1 MATSRQPD
9 IFTTKVVPIMDRV
22 RDELNRRKAEE
33 AARHNASYRML
44 MAGAAGPDGGMAAT
58 DCYRSQVNYTG
69 KWNTKTVEDYISM
82 VKAELKRQHITVDS
96 VMEKKMVDRL
106 IAERIPK
113 SAAEYVT
120 RKAMEGTLFHI
131 PNRSRESAM
140 QDHINKEAEKK
151 YSPSFLEMA
160 SSAIGSW
167 LINAATTLGVGGL
180 VGQAAIDGSV
190 EAVDRVG
197 SGQQKDYL
205 EKQRKLGRQEVAAA
219 NRKKASV
226 PRWMLTQMGFSE
238 TAYATDRQLAIALK
252 WATDNAK
259 IYRSKVSK
267 ALDAG
272 ERTIKASGRNTL
284 LSVSDAT
291 VRSMQY
297 EAFAKA
303 IRAEQSCRRSGRD
316 AVSYT
321 NIAEAEENTLMQ
333 ESTIPQTENT
343 SQTAEQQPT
352 TTGDYTGWNA
362 LLGNIGLDGMGDT
375 FNHLGFTLA
384 MLPDML
390 LGVLT
395 GKTKSIGLNQQTM
408 VPLASLLAGTFAS
421 NPMMKIPLM
430 LYGGA
435 SLFNVAGQE
444 ALAEQRKNQSS
455 ATRYKR
461 YDDEPLDKR
470 LNNPQIEGN
479 VLLVDIDRVP
489 RIVTLPPQVVDA
501 YQTGALPINTLANRI
516 LAKVDE
522 TAVGSRQSMERA
534 ADSYEQ
540 NQKRSQTRGIR

>member
-1 MATSRQPD
+1 MATSPKPD

-22 RDELNRRKAEE
+22 RDELNRQKAEE

-44 MAGAAGPDGGMAAT
+44 MAGAAGPDGGMAAM

-69 KWNTKTVEDYISM
+69 KWNTKTVEDYIIM

-106 IAERIPK
+106 IHERIPK

-180 VGQAAIDGSV
+180 IGQAAIDGSV

-226 PRWMLTQMGFSE
+226 PRWMRSQMGFSE

-291 VRSMQY
+291 VRAMEY
-297 EAFAKA
+297 EAFAKV
-303 IRAEQSCRRSGRD
+303 IRAEQGYRRSGKD

-321 NIAEAEENTLMQ
+321 NIAEAEENVPMQ
-333 ESTIPQTENT
+333 ESTMQTTEAA
-343 SQTAEQQPT
+343 SPASAQQPT
-352 TTGDYTGWNA
+352 VTGDYTGWNA

-444 ALAEQRKNQSS
+444 ALTEQRKNQSS
-455 ATRYKR
+455 AKRYKR

-489 RIVTLPPQVVDA
+489 RIVTLPPRVVDA
-501 YQTGALPINTLANRI
+501 YQTGALPLNTLANCI

-522 TAVGSRQSMERA
+522 TAVGSRQSMDRA

-540 NQKRSQTRGIR
+540 NQERSQTRGIR

>member
-22 RDELNRRKAEE
+22 RDELNRQKAEE

-44 MAGAAGPDGGMAAT
+44 MAGAAGPDGGMAAM

-82 VKAELKRQHITVDS
+82 VKAELKRQNITVDS

-106 IAERIPK
+106 IHERIPK

-120 RKAMEGTLFHI
+120 RKAIEGTLFHI

-180 VGQAAIDGSV
+180 IGQAAIDGSV

-238 TAYATDRQLAIALK
+238 MSYATDRQLAIALK

-291 VRSMQY
+291 VRAMEY

-303 IRAEQSCRRSGRD
+303 IRAEQSYRRSGMD

-321 NIAEAEENTLMQ
+321 NIAEAEENVPMQ
-333 ESTIPQTENT
+333 ESTMQTTEAV
-343 SQTAEQQPT
+343 SQASAQQPT
-352 TTGDYTGWNA
+352 ATGDYSGWDA

-421 NPMMKIPLM
+421 NPLIKFPLM

-435 SLFNVAGQE
+435 SLFNTAGQE
-444 ALAEQRKNQSS
+444 ALAEQRKIQSC
-455 ATRYKR
+455 AKCYKR

-489 RIVTLPPQVVDA
+489 RIVTLPQQVVDA
-501 YQTGALPINTLANRI
+501 YQTGALPLNTLANCI

-522 TAVGSRQSMERA
+522 TAVGNRRSMDRA

-540 NQKRSQTRGIR
+540 NQERSQTRGIR

>member
-1 MATSRQPD
+1 MATSPQPD

-44 MAGAAGPDGGMAAT
+44 MAGAAGPDGGMAAM

-69 KWNTKTVEDYISM
+69 KWNTKTVEDYIRM
-82 VKAELKRQHITVDS
+82 VKAELQRQHITVDA

-106 IAERIPK
+106 IHEHIPK
-113 SAAEYVT
+113 SAAEYIS
-120 RKAMEGTLFHI
+120 RKALEGTLFHI

-180 VGQAAIDGSV
+180 IGQAAIDGSV

-226 PRWMLTQMGFSE
+226 PGWMHSQMGFSE
-238 TAYATDRQLAIALK
+238 TAYATDRKLAIALK

-291 VRSMQY
+291 ARAMEY

-303 IRAEQSCRRSGRD
+303 IRAEQGYRRSGKD
-316 AVSYT
+316 AVSYQ
-321 NIAEAEENTLMQ
+321 NIAEAEENVPIQKNTV
-333 ESTIPQTENT
+333 QTTEAA
-343 SQTAEQQPT
+343 SQASAQQPT
-352 TTGDYTGWNA
+352 ATGDYSGWNA

-395 GKTKSIGLNQQTM
+395 GKTKSVGLNQQTM

-444 ALAEQRKNQSS
+444 ALAEQRKNQSC
-455 ATRYKR
+455 AKRYKR

-489 RIVTLPPQVVDA
+489 RIVTLPPRVVDA
-501 YQTGALPINTLANRI
+501 FQTGALPLNTLANCI

-522 TAVGSRQSMERA
+522 TAVGNRRSMDRA

-540 NQKRSQTRGIR
+540 NQERSQTRGIR

>member
-1 MATSRQPD
+1 
-9 IFTTKVVPIMDRV
+9 MDRV
-22 RDELNRRKAEE
+22 RDELNRQKAEE

-44 MAGAAGPDGGMAAT
+44 MAGAAGPDGGMAAM

-69 KWNTKTVEDYISM
+69 KWNTKTVEDDIRM

-106 IAERIPK
+106 IHERIPK

-180 VGQAAIDGSV
+180 LGQAAIDGSV

-205 EKQRKLGRQEVAAA
+205 EKQRKLGQQEVAAA

-226 PRWMLTQMGFSE
+226 PRWMHSQMGFSE

-291 VRSMQY
+291 VRAMEY

-303 IRAEQSCRRSGRD
+303 IRVEQGYRRSGKD

-321 NIAEAEENTLMQ
+321 NIAEAEENVPMQ
-333 ESTIPQTENT
+333 ESTMQTTEAA
-343 SQTAEQQPT
+343 SQTSAQQPT
-352 TTGDYTGWNA
+352 APGAYSGWNA

-395 GKTKSIGLNQQTM
+395 GRTKSIGLNQQTM

-421 NPMMKIPLM
+421 NPLMKFPLM

-435 SLFNVAGQE
+435 SLFNTAGQE
-444 ALAEQRKNQSS
+444 ALAEQRKNQSN

-470 LNNPQIEGN
+470 LDNPQVEGN

-489 RIVTLPPQVVDA
+489 RIVTLPVKVVEA
-501 YQTGALPINTLANRI
+501 YQSGALPLNTLANRI

-522 TAVGSRQSMERA
+522 TAMGNRQTIGRA

-540 NQKRSQTRGIR
+540 NQERSQTRGIR

>member
-1 MATSRQPD
+1 MN
-9 IFTTKVVPIMDRV
+9 KV
-22 RDELNRRKAEE
+22 RDELNRLKAEE
-33 AARHNASYRML
+33 SARHNASYRML
-44 MAGAAGPDGGMAAT
+44 MAGAAGPDGGMAAM

-106 IAERIPK
+106 IHERIPK

-167 LINAATTLGVGGL
+167 LINAATTLGVGGII
-180 VGQAAIDGSV
+180 GQAAIDGSV

-205 EKQRKLGRQEVAAA
+205 EKQRKLGRQEVAEA

-226 PRWMLTQMGFSE
+226 PRWMHSQMGFSE
-238 TAYATDRQLAIALK
+238 MAYATDRQLAIALK

-259 IYRSKVSK
+259 IYRNKVSK

-291 VRSMQY
+291 VRAMEY

-303 IRAEQSCRRSGRD
+303 IRAEQGYRRSGKD

-321 NIAEAEENTLMQ
+321 NIAEAEENVPMQ
-333 ESTIPQTENT
+333 ENTMQTTEAT
-343 SQTAEQQPT
+343 SQASAQQPT
-352 TTGDYTGWNA
+352 ATGDYSGWNA

-444 ALAEQRKNQSS
+444 ALAEQRKNQSC

-489 RIVTLPPQVVDA
+489 RIVTLPPRVVDA
-501 YQTGALPINTLANRI
+501 YQTGALPLNTLANCI

-522 TAVGSRQSMERA
+522 TAVGSRQSMGRA

>member
-1 MATSRQPD
+1 MTTSRQPD

-22 RDELNRRKAEE
+22 RDELNRQKAEE

-44 MAGAAGPDGGMAAT
+44 MAGAAGPDGGMAAM

-82 VKAELKRQHITVDS
+82 VKAELKRQNITVDS

-106 IAERIPK
+106 IHERIPK
-113 SAAEYVT
+113 SAAEYVS

-151 YSPSFLEMA
+151 YGPSFLEMA

-180 VGQAAIDGSV
+180 IGQAAIDGSV

-205 EKQRKLGRQEVAAA
+205 EKQRKLGRQEVAEAT
-219 NRKKASV
+219 RKKASV
-226 PRWMLTQMGFSE
+226 PRWMHSQMGFSE
-238 TAYATDRQLAIALK
+238 MAYATDRQLAIALK

-291 VRSMQY
+291 VRAMEY
-297 EAFAKA
+297 EAFAKV
-303 IRAEQSCRRSGRD
+303 IRAEQGYRRSGKD

-321 NIAEAEENTLMQ
+321 NIAEAEENVPMQ
-333 ESTIPQTENT
+333 ESTMQTTEAA
-343 SQTAEQQPT
+343 SQASAQQPT
-352 TTGDYTGWNA
+352 ATVDYTGWNA

-435 SLFNVAGQE
+435 SLFNTAGQE
-444 ALAEQRKNQSS
+444 ALAEQRKNQSC

-489 RIVTLPPQVVDA
+489 RIVTLPPRVVDA
-501 YQTGALPINTLANRI
+501 YQTGALPLNTLANCI

-522 TAVGSRQSMERA
+522 TAVGNRRSMDRA

-540 NQKRSQTRGIR
+540 NQERSQTRGIR

>member
-1 MATSRQPD
+1 
-9 IFTTKVVPIMDRV
+9 MDRV
-22 RDELNRRKAEE
+22 RDELNRQKAEE

-44 MAGAAGPDGGMAAT
+44 MAGAAGPDGGMAAM

-106 IAERIPK
+106 IHERIPK

-180 VGQAAIDGSV
+180 IGQAAIDGSV

-205 EKQRKLGRQEVAAA
+205 EKQRKLGRQEVAEA
-219 NRKKASV
+219 NRKKVSV
-226 PRWMLTQMGFSE
+226 PRWMHSQMGFSE

-259 IYRSKVSK
+259 IYHRKVSK

-291 VRSMQY
+291 VRAMEY

-303 IRAEQSCRRSGRD
+303 IRAEQGYRKSGKD

-321 NIAEAEENTLMQ
+321 NIAEAEENVPMQ
-333 ESTIPQTENT
+333 ESTMPATEAA
-343 SQTAEQQPT
+343 SQTSAQQPT
-352 TTGDYTGWNA
+352 ATGDYTGWNA

-444 ALAEQRKNQSS
+444 ALAEQRKNQSC
-455 ATRYKR
+455 AKRYKR

-489 RIVTLPPQVVDA
+489 RIVTLPPRVVDA
-501 YQTGALPINTLANRI
+501 YQTGALPLNTLANCI

-522 TAVGSRQSMERA
+522 TAVGNRRSMDRA
-534 ADSYEQ
+534 VDSYEQ
-540 NQKRSQTRGIR
+540 NQERSQTRGIR

>member
-22 RDELNRRKAEE
+22 RDELNRQKAEE

-44 MAGAAGPDGGMAAT
+44 MAGAAGPDGGMAAM

-106 IAERIPK
+106 IHERIPK
-113 SAAEYVT
+113 SAAEYIS

-226 PRWMLTQMGFSE
+226 PRWMRSQMGFSE

-291 VRSMQY
+291 VRTMEY

-303 IRAEQSCRRSGRD
+303 IRAEQGYRKSGKD

-321 NIAEAEENTLMQ
+321 NIAEAEENVPMQ
-333 ESTIPQTENT
+333 ESTMPATEAA
-343 SQTAEQQPT
+343 SQASAQQPT
-352 TTGDYTGWNA
+352 ATGDYTGWNA

-444 ALAEQRKNQSS
+444 ALTEQRKNQSS
-455 ATRYKR
+455 AKRYKR

-489 RIVTLPPQVVDA
+489 RIVTLPPRVVDA
-501 YQTGALPINTLANRI
+501 YQTGALPLNTLANCI

-522 TAVGSRQSMERA
+522 TAVGSRQSMDRA

-540 NQKRSQTRGIR
+540 NQERSQTRGIR

>member
-1 MATSRQPD
+1 MATSPKPD

-22 RDELNRRKAEE
+22 RDELNRQKAEE

-44 MAGAAGPDGGMAAT
+44 MAGAAGPDGGMAAM

-69 KWNTKTVEDYISM
+69 KWNTKTVEDYIIM
-82 VKAELKRQHITVDS
+82 VKAALKRQHITVDS

-106 IAERIPK
+106 IHERIPK

-180 VGQAAIDGSV
+180 IGQAAIDGSV

-226 PRWMLTQMGFSE
+226 PRWMRSQMGFSE

-291 VRSMQY
+291 VRAMEY
-297 EAFAKA
+297 EAFAKV
-303 IRAEQSCRRSGRD
+303 IRAEQGYRRSGKD

-321 NIAEAEENTLMQ
+321 NIAEAEENVPMQ
-333 ESTIPQTENT
+333 ESTMQTTEAA
-343 SQTAEQQPT
+343 SPASAQQPT
-352 TTGDYTGWNA
+352 VTGDYTGWNA

-444 ALAEQRKNQSS
+444 ALTEQRKNQSS
-455 ATRYKR
+455 AKRYKR

-489 RIVTLPPQVVDA
+489 RIVTLPPRVVDA
-501 YQTGALPINTLANRI
+501 YQTGALPLNTLANCI

-522 TAVGSRQSMERA
+522 TAGGSRQSMDRA

-540 NQKRSQTRGIR
+540 NQERSQTRGIR

>member
-22 RDELNRRKAEE
+22 RDELNRQKAEE

-44 MAGAAGPDGGMAAT
+44 MAGAAGPDGGMAAM

-82 VKAELKRQHITVDS
+82 VKGELKRQHITVDS

-106 IAERIPK
+106 IHERIPK
-113 SAAEYVT
+113 SAAEYIS

-180 VGQAAIDGSV
+180 IGQAAIDGSV

-219 NRKKASV
+219 NRKKVSA
-226 PRWMLTQMGFSE
+226 PRWMRSQMGFSE
-238 TAYATDRQLAIALK
+238 TAYATDRQLSIALK

-291 VRSMQY
+291 IRAMEY

-303 IRAEQSCRRSGRD
+303 IRAEQGYRRSGKD
-316 AVSYT
+316 AVSYQ
-321 NIAEAEENTLMQ
+321 NIAEAEENVPMQ
-333 ESTIPQTENT
+333 ESTMQTTEAA
-343 SQTAEQQPT
+343 SQTSAQQPT
-352 TTGDYTGWNA
+352 ATGDYSGWNA

-444 ALAEQRKNQSS
+444 ALAEQRKNQSC
-455 ATRYKR
+455 AKRYKR

-501 YQTGALPINTLANRI
+501 YQTGALPLNTLANCI

-522 TAVGSRQSMERA
+522 TAVGNRHSMDRA

-540 NQKRSQTRGIR
+540 NQERSQTRGIR

>member
-22 RDELNRRKAEE
+22 RDELNHRKAEE

-44 MAGAAGPDGGMAAT
+44 MAGAAGPDGGMAAM

-69 KWNTKTVEDYISM
+69 KWNTKTMEDYISM

-106 IAERIPK
+106 IHERIPK
-113 SAAEYVT
+113 SAAEYIT

-180 VGQAAIDGSV
+180 IGQAAIDGSV

-205 EKQRKLGRQEVAAA
+205 EKQRKLGRQEVAEA

-226 PRWMLTQMGFSE
+226 PRWMHSQMGFSE

-272 ERTIKASGRNTL
+272 ECTIKASGRNTL

-291 VRSMQY
+291 VRAMEY

-303 IRAEQSCRRSGRD
+303 IRAEQGYRKSGKD

-321 NIAEAEENTLMQ
+321 NIAEAEENVPMQ
-333 ESTIPQTENT
+333 ESTMQTTEAAPQA
-343 SQTAEQQPT
+343 SAQQPT
-352 TTGDYTGWNA
+352 ATGDYTGWNA

-421 NPMMKIPLM
+421 NPLMKIPLM

-435 SLFNVAGQE
+435 SLFNIAGQE

-455 ATRYKR
+455 AKRYKR

-489 RIVTLPPQVVDA
+489 RIVTLPPRVVDA
-501 YQTGALPINTLANRI
+501 YQTGALPLNTLANCI
-516 LAKVDE
+516 LAKVNE
-522 TAVGSRQSMERA
+522 MAVGNRSSMDRA

-540 NQKRSQTRGIR
+540 NQERSQTRGIR

>member
-1 MATSRQPD
+1 MATSPKPD

-22 RDELNRRKAEE
+22 RDELNRQKAEE

-44 MAGAAGPDGGMAAT
+44 MAGAAGPDGGMAAM

-69 KWNTKTVEDYISM
+69 KWNTKTVEDYIIM

-106 IAERIPK
+106 IHERIPK

-180 VGQAAIDGSV
+180 IGQAAIDGSV

-226 PRWMLTQMGFSE
+226 PRWMRSQMGFSE

-291 VRSMQY
+291 VRAMEY
-297 EAFAKA
+297 EAFAKV
-303 IRAEQSCRRSGRD
+303 IRAEQGYRRSGKD

-321 NIAEAEENTLMQ
+321 NIAEAEENVPMQ
-333 ESTIPQTENT
+333 ESTMQTTEAA
-343 SQTAEQQPT
+343 SPASAQQPT
-352 TTGDYTGWNA
+352 VTGDYTGWNA

-444 ALAEQRKNQSS
+444 ALTEQRKNQSS
-455 ATRYKR
+455 AKRYKR

-489 RIVTLPPQVVDA
+489 RIVTLPPRVVDA
-501 YQTGALPINTLANRI
+501 YQTGALPLNTLANCI

-522 TAVGSRQSMERA
+522 TAVGSRQSMDRA
-534 ADSYEQ
+534 ADNYEQ
-540 NQKRSQTRGIR
+540 NQERSQTRGIR

>member
-9 IFTTKVVPIMDRV
+9 TFTTKVVPIMDRV

-33 AARHNASYRML
+33 SARHNASYRML
-44 MAGAAGPDGGMAAT
+44 MAGAAGPDGGMAAM

-82 VKAELKRQHITVDS
+82 VKAELQRQHITVDA

-106 IAERIPK
+106 IHERIPK
-113 SAAEYVT
+113 STAEYIT
-120 RKAMEGTLFHI
+120 RKALEGTLFYI
-131 PNRSRESAM
+131 PNRCRESAM

-151 YSPSFLEMA
+151 YNPSFLEQA
-160 SSAIGSW
+160 ASAIGSW

-180 VGQAAIDGSV
+180 IGQAAIDGSV

-205 EKQRKLGRQEVAAA
+205 EKQRKLGRQEVAEA

-226 PRWMLTQMGFSE
+226 PRWMRSQMGFSE

-259 IYRSKVSK
+259 IYRNKVSK

-291 VRSMQY
+291 VRAMEY
-297 EAFAKA
+297 EAFAKV
-303 IRAEQSCRRSGRD
+303 IRAEQGYRKSGKD

-321 NIAEAEENTLMQ
+321 NIAEAEENVPMQ
-333 ESTIPQTENT
+333 ESTMPATEAA
-343 SQTAEQQPT
+343 SLASAQQPT
-352 TTGDYTGWNA
+352 ATGDYTGWNA

-501 YQTGALPINTLANRI
+501 YQTGALPLNTLANCI
-516 LAKVDE
+516 LAKVNE
-522 TAVGSRQSMERA
+522 TAVGNRSSMDRA

-540 NQKRSQTRGIR
+540 NQERNQTRGIR

>member
-22 RDELNRRKAEE
+22 RDELNRQKAEE

-44 MAGAAGPDGGMAAT
+44 MAGAAGPDGGMAAM

-106 IAERIPK
+106 IHERIPK
-113 SAAEYVT
+113 SAAEYIS

-205 EKQRKLGRQEVAAA
+205 EKQRKLGRQEVAVA

-226 PRWMLTQMGFSE
+226 PRWMRSQMGFSE
-238 TAYATDRQLAIALK
+238 MAYATDRQLAIALK

-259 IYRSKVSK
+259 IYRNKVSK

-291 VRSMQY
+291 VRAMEY

-303 IRAEQSCRRSGRD
+303 IRAEQGYRRSGHD
-316 AVSYT
+316 AVSYQ
-321 NIAEAEENTLMQ
+321 NIAEAEENVPMQ
-333 ESTIPQTENT
+333 ESTMPATEAA
-343 SQTAEQQPT
+343 SQASAQQPT
-352 TTGDYTGWNA
+352 ATGDYSGWNA

-444 ALAEQRKNQSS
+444 ALAEQRKNQSC
-455 ATRYKR
+455 AKRYKR

-489 RIVTLPPQVVDA
+489 RLVTLPPQVVDA
-501 YQTGALPINTLANRI
+501 YQTGALPLNTLANCI

-522 TAVGSRQSMERA
+522 TAVGNRRSMDRA

-540 NQKRSQTRGIR
+540 NQERSQTRGIR

>member
-22 RDELNRRKAEE
+22 RDELNRQKAEE

-44 MAGAAGPDGGMAAT
+44 MAGAAGPDGGMAAM

-106 IAERIPK
+106 IHERIPK
-113 SAAEYVT
+113 SAAEYIS

-180 VGQAAIDGSV
+180 IGQAAIDGSV

-226 PRWMLTQMGFSE
+226 PRWMHSQMGFSE

-259 IYRSKVSK
+259 IYRNKVSK

-291 VRSMQY
+291 VRAMEY

-303 IRAEQSCRRSGRD
+303 IRVEQGYRRSGKD

-321 NIAEAEENTLMQ
+321 NIAEAEENVPMQ
-333 ESTIPQTENT
+333 ESTMQTTEAA
-343 SQTAEQQPT
+343 SQTSAQQPT
-352 TTGDYTGWNA
+352 APGAYSGWNA

-444 ALAEQRKNQSS
+444 ALAEQRKNQSC
-455 ATRYKR
+455 AKRYKR

-489 RIVTLPPQVVDA
+489 RIVTLPPRVVDA
-501 YQTGALPINTLANRI
+501 YQTGALPLNTLANCI

-522 TAVGSRQSMERA
+522 TAVGNRRSMDRA
-534 ADSYEQ
+534 VDSYEQ
-540 NQKRSQTRGIR
+540 NQERSQTRGIR

>member
-22 RDELNRRKAEE
+22 RDELNRQKAEE

-44 MAGAAGPDGGMAAT
+44 MAGAAGPDGGMAAM

-106 IAERIPK
+106 IHERIPK
-113 SAAEYVT
+113 SAAEYIS

-205 EKQRKLGRQEVAAA
+205 EKQRKLGRQEVAVA

-226 PRWMLTQMGFSE
+226 PRWMRSQMGFSE
-238 TAYATDRQLAIALK
+238 MAYATDRQLAIALK
-252 WATDNAK
+252 WARDNAK
-259 IYRSKVSK
+259 IYRNKVSK

-291 VRSMQY
+291 VRAMEY

-303 IRAEQSCRRSGRD
+303 IRAEQGYRRSVHD
-316 AVSYT
+316 AVSYQ
-321 NIAEAEENTLMQ
+321 NIAEAEENVPMQ
-333 ESTIPQTENT
+333 ESTMPATEAA
-343 SQTAEQQPT
+343 SQASAQQPT
-352 TTGDYTGWNA
+352 ATGDYSGWNA

-444 ALAEQRKNQSS
+444 ALAEQRKNQSC
-455 ATRYKR
+455 AKRYKR

-489 RIVTLPPQVVDA
+489 RIVTLPPRVVDA
-501 YQTGALPINTLANRI
+501 YQTGALPLNTLANCI

-522 TAVGSRQSMERA
+522 TAVGNRRSMDRA
-534 ADSYEQ
+534 VDSYEQ
-540 NQKRSQTRGIR
+540 NQERSQTRGIR

>member
-1 MATSRQPD
+1 MATSPQPD

-22 RDELNRRKAEE
+22 RDELNRQKAEE

-44 MAGAAGPDGGMAAT
+44 MAGAAGPDGGMAAM

-106 IAERIPK
+106 IHERIPK

-120 RKAMEGTLFHI
+120 RKALEGTLFHI

-180 VGQAAIDGSV
+180 IGQAAIDGSV

-205 EKQRKLGRQEVAAA
+205 EKQRRLGRQEVAAA

-226 PRWMLTQMGFSE
+226 PGWMLSQMGFSE

-259 IYRSKVSK
+259 IYRNKVSK

-291 VRSMQY
+291 VRAMEY
-297 EAFAKA
+297 EGFAKA
-303 IRAEQSCRRSGRD
+303 IRAEQGYRRSGKD
-316 AVSYT
+316 AVSYQ
-321 NIAEAEENTLMQ
+321 NIAEAEENVPIQ
-333 ESTIPQTENT
+333 ESTMQTTET
-343 SQTAEQQPT
+343 ASQASAQQPT
-352 TTGDYTGWNA
+352 ATGDYTGWNA

-455 ATRYKR
+455 AKRYKR

-501 YQTGALPINTLANRI
+501 YQTGALPLNTLANCI

-522 TAVGSRQSMERA
+522 TAVGSRQSMDRA

-540 NQKRSQTRGIR
+540 NQERSQTRGIR

>member
-44 MAGAAGPDGGMAAT
+44 MAGAAGPDGGMAAM

-69 KWNTKTVEDYISM
+69 KWNTKTVEDYIRM
-82 VKAELKRQHITVDS
+82 VKAELQRQHITVDA

-106 IAERIPK
+106 IHERIPK
-113 SAAEYVT
+113 SAAEYVS

-180 VGQAAIDGSV
+180 IGQAAIDGSV
-190 EAVDRVG
+190 EAVDRIG

-205 EKQRKLGRQEVAAA
+205 EKQRKLGQQEVAAA
-219 NRKKASV
+219 NRKKVSA

-238 TAYATDRQLAIALK
+238 TSYATDRQLAIALK

-272 ERTIKASGRNTL
+272 ERTINASGRNTL

-291 VRSMQY
+291 VRAMEY

-303 IRAEQSCRRSGRD
+303 IRAEQGYRKSGKD

-321 NIAEAEENTLMQ
+321 NIAEAEENVPMQ
-333 ESTIPQTENT
+333 ENTTKTTEAA
-343 SQTAEQQPT
+343 SQAPAQQPT
-352 TTGDYTGWNA
+352 ATGDYSGWNA
-362 LLGNIGLDGMGDT
+362 LLGNVGLDGMGDT

-444 ALAEQRKNQSS
+444 ALAEQRKNQSR

-489 RIVTLPPQVVDA
+489 RIVTLPPRVVDA
-501 YQTGALPINTLANRI
+501 YQTGALPLNTLANCI

-522 TAVGSRQSMERA
+522 TAVGSRQSMDRA

-540 NQKRSQTRGIR
+540 NQERNQTRGIR

>member
-22 RDELNRRKAEE
+22 RDELNRQKAEE

-44 MAGAAGPDGGMAAT
+44 MAGAAGPDGGMAAM

-106 IAERIPK
+106 IHERIPK
-113 SAAEYVT
+113 SAAEYIS

-180 VGQAAIDGSV
+180 IGQAAIDGSV

-205 EKQRKLGRQEVAAA
+205 EKQRKLGRLEVAEA

-226 PRWMLTQMGFSE
+226 PRWMRSQMGFSE

-291 VRSMQY
+291 IRAMEY

-303 IRAEQSCRRSGRD
+303 IRAEQGYRRSGKD
-316 AVSYT
+316 AVSYQ
-321 NIAEAEENTLMQ
+321 NIAEAEENVPMQ
-333 ESTIPQTENT
+333 ESTMQTTEAA
-343 SQTAEQQPT
+343 SQTSAQQPT
-352 TTGDYTGWNA
+352 ATGDYSGWNA

-455 ATRYKR
+455 AKRYKR

-501 YQTGALPINTLANRI
+501 YQTGALPLNTLANCI

-540 NQKRSQTRGIR
+540 NQERSQTRGIR

>member
-22 RDELNRRKAEE
+22 RDELNRQKAEE

-44 MAGAAGPDGGMAAT
+44 MAGAAGPDGGMAAM

-106 IAERIPK
+106 IHERIPK
-113 SAAEYVT
+113 SAAEYIS

-180 VGQAAIDGSV
+180 IGQAAIDGSV

-219 NRKKASV
+219 NRKKVSA
-226 PRWMLTQMGFSE
+226 PRWMRSQMGFSE
-238 TAYATDRQLAIALK
+238 TAYATDRQLSIALK

-291 VRSMQY
+291 IRAMEY

-303 IRAEQSCRRSGRD
+303 IRAEQGYRRSGKD
-316 AVSYT
+316 AVSYQ
-321 NIAEAEENTLMQ
+321 NIAEAEENVPMQ
-333 ESTIPQTENT
+333 ESTMQTTEAA
-343 SQTAEQQPT
+343 SQTSAQQPT
-352 TTGDYTGWNA
+352 ATGDYSGWNA

-444 ALAEQRKNQSS
+444 ALAEQRKNQSC
-455 ATRYKR
+455 AKRYKR

-501 YQTGALPINTLANRI
+501 YQTGALPLNTLANCI

-540 NQKRSQTRGIR
+540 NQERSQTRGIR

>member
-44 MAGAAGPDGGMAAT
+44 MAGAAGPDGGMAAM

-82 VKAELKRQHITVDS
+82 VKAELQRQHITVDA

-106 IAERIPK
+106 IHERIPK
-113 SAAEYVT
+113 STAEYIT
-120 RKAMEGTLFHI
+120 RKALEGTLFYI
-131 PNRSRESAM
+131 PNRCRESAM

-151 YSPSFLEMA
+151 YNPSFLEQA
-160 SSAIGSW
+160 ASAIGSW

-180 VGQAAIDGSV
+180 IGQAAIDGSV

-205 EKQRKLGRQEVAAA
+205 EKQRKLGRQEVAEA

-226 PRWMLTQMGFSE
+226 PRWMRSQMGFSE

-259 IYRSKVSK
+259 IYRNKVSK

-291 VRSMQY
+291 VRAMEY
-297 EAFAKA
+297 EAFAKV
-303 IRAEQSCRRSGRD
+303 IRAEQGYRKSGKD

-321 NIAEAEENTLMQ
+321 NIAEAEENVPMQ
-333 ESTIPQTENT
+333 ESTMPATEAA
-343 SQTAEQQPT
+343 SLASAQQPT
-352 TTGDYTGWNA
+352 ATGDYTGWNA

-501 YQTGALPINTLANRI
+501 YQTGALPLNTLANCI
-516 LAKVDE
+516 LAKVNE
-522 TAVGSRQSMERA
+522 TAVGNRSSMDRA

-540 NQKRSQTRGIR
+540 NQERNQTRGIR

>member
-1 MATSRQPD
+1 MATSPKPD

-22 RDELNRRKAEE
+22 RDELNRQKAEE

-44 MAGAAGPDGGMAAT
+44 MAGAAGPDGGMAAM

-69 KWNTKTVEDYISM
+69 KWNTKTVEDYIIM

-106 IAERIPK
+106 IHERIPK
-113 SAAEYVT
+113 SAVEYIS

-180 VGQAAIDGSV
+180 IGQAAIDGSV

-226 PRWMLTQMGFSE
+226 PRWMRSQMGFSE

-291 VRSMQY
+291 VRAMEY
-297 EAFAKA
+297 EAFAKV
-303 IRAEQSCRRSGRD
+303 IRAEQGYRRSGKD

-321 NIAEAEENTLMQ
+321 NIAEAEENVPMQ
-333 ESTIPQTENT
+333 ESTMQTTEAA
-343 SQTAEQQPT
+343 SPASAQQPT
-352 TTGDYTGWNA
+352 VTGDYTGWNA

-444 ALAEQRKNQSS
+444 ALTEQRKNQSS
-455 ATRYKR
+455 AKRYKR

-489 RIVTLPPQVVDA
+489 RIVTLPPRVVDA
-501 YQTGALPINTLANRI
+501 YQTGALPLNTLANCI

-522 TAVGSRQSMERA
+522 TAVGSRQSMDRA

-540 NQKRSQTRGIR
+540 NQERSQTRGIR

>member
-1 MATSRQPD
+1 MATSPKPD

-22 RDELNRRKAEE
+22 RDELNRQKAEE

-44 MAGAAGPDGGMAAT
+44 MAGAAGPDGGMAAM

-69 KWNTKTVEDYISM
+69 KWNTKTVEDYIIM

-106 IAERIPK
+106 IHECIPK

-180 VGQAAIDGSV
+180 IGQAAIDGSV

-226 PRWMLTQMGFSE
+226 PRWMRSQMGFSE

-291 VRSMQY
+291 VRAMEY
-297 EAFAKA
+297 EAFAKV
-303 IRAEQSCRRSGRD
+303 IRAEQGYRRSGKD

-321 NIAEAEENTLMQ
+321 NIAEAEENVPMQ
-333 ESTIPQTENT
+333 ESTMQTTEAA
-343 SQTAEQQPT
+343 SPASAQQPT
-352 TTGDYTGWNA
+352 VTGDYTGWNA

-444 ALAEQRKNQSS
+444 ALTEQRKNQSS
-455 ATRYKR
+455 AKRYKR

-489 RIVTLPPQVVDA
+489 RIVTLPPRVVDA
-501 YQTGALPINTLANRI
+501 YQTGALPLNTLANCI

-522 TAVGSRQSMERA
+522 TAVGSRQSMDRA

-540 NQKRSQTRGIR
+540 NQERSQTRGIR

>member
-22 RDELNRRKAEE
+22 RDELNRQKAEE

-44 MAGAAGPDGGMAAT
+44 MAGAAGPDGGMAAM

-69 KWNTKTVEDYISM
+69 KWNTKTVEDYIRM
-82 VKAELKRQHITVDS
+82 VKAELQRQHITVDA

-106 IAERIPK
+106 IHERIPK
-113 SAAEYVT
+113 SAAEYIT
-120 RKAMEGTLFHI
+120 RKALEGTLFHI

-180 VGQAAIDGSV
+180 IGQAAIDGSV

-205 EKQRKLGRQEVAAA
+205 EKQRRLGRQEVAAA

-226 PRWMLTQMGFSE
+226 PRWMLSQMGFSE

-259 IYRSKVSK
+259 IYRNKVSK

-291 VRSMQY
+291 VRAMEY
-297 EAFAKA
+297 EGFAKA
-303 IRAEQSCRRSGRD
+303 IRAEQGYRRSGKD
-316 AVSYT
+316 AVSYQ
-321 NIAEAEENTLMQ
+321 NIAEAEENVPIQ
-333 ESTIPQTENT
+333 ESTMQTTET
-343 SQTAEQQPT
+343 ASQASAQQPT
-352 TTGDYTGWNA
+352 ATGDYTGWNA

-455 ATRYKR
+455 AKRYKR

-501 YQTGALPINTLANRI
+501 YQTGALPLNTLANCI

-522 TAVGSRQSMERA
+522 TAVGSRQSMDRA

-540 NQKRSQTRGIR
+540 NQERSQTRGIR

>member
-22 RDELNRRKAEE
+22 RDELNRQKAEE
-33 AARHNASYRML
+33 AARHNDSYRML
-44 MAGAAGPDGGMAAT
+44 MAGAAGPDGGMAAM

-106 IAERIPK
+106 IHERIPK

-120 RKAMEGTLFHI
+120 RKALEGTLFHI

-180 VGQAAIDGSV
+180 IGQAAIDGSV

-219 NRKKASV
+219 NRKKVSV
-226 PRWMLTQMGFSE
+226 PRWMLSQMGFSE
-238 TAYATDRQLAIALK
+238 MAYATDRQLAIALK

-291 VRSMQY
+291 VRAMEY

-303 IRAEQSCRRSGRD
+303 IRAEQGYRRSGKD
-316 AVSYT
+316 AVSYQ
-321 NIAEAEENTLMQ
+321 NIAEAEENVPMQ
-333 ESTIPQTENT
+333 ESTMPATEAV
-343 SQTAEQQPT
+343 SPASAQQPT
-352 TTGDYTGWNA
+352 ATGDYTGWNV

-444 ALAEQRKNQSS
+444 ALSEQRKNQSC

-489 RIVTLPPQVVDA
+489 RIVTLPPRVVDA
-501 YQTGALPINTLANRI
+501 YQTGALPLNTLANCI

-522 TAVGSRQSMERA
+522 TAVGNRRSMDRA

-540 NQKRSQTRGIR
+540 NQERSQTRGIR